1 MLLIQLWLNILIKVC
16 QTCFESQFM
25 KGFVMSGL
33 RTCVVVL
40 CGAMANV
47 AVASPKIEAR
57 GELGKLIG
65 GGVGGFVGDKIGG
78 AIGVPGGPWGT
89 VFGAGIGGGIGAYFG
104 AEIGD
109 RIEDFIRGVDR
120 EPQTREPQA
129 PREPIRDFYDYG
141 YSFGH
146 AW

>member
-1 MLLIQLWLNILIKVC
+1 
-16 QTCFESQFM
+16 
-25 KGFVMSGL
+25 MSGL

-47 AVASPKIEAR
+47 AIASPKIEAR
-57 GELGKLIG
+57 GELGKFIG
-65 GGVGGFVGDKIGG
+65 GGVGGFVGDKMGGLVGSAIGG
-78 AIGVPGGPWGT
+78 YIGSEV
-89 VFGAGIGGGIGAYFG
+89 
-104 AEIGD
+104 GD
-109 RIEDFIRGVDR
+109 RVEDYIRGVDR

>member
-1 MLLIQLWLNILIKVC
+1 
-16 QTCFESQFM
+16 
-25 KGFVMSGL
+25 MSGL
-33 RTCVVVL
+33 KAFSCVVVL

-47 AVASPKIEAR
+47 AIAGPKIEAR
-57 GELGKLIG
+57 GELGKFIG
-65 GGVGGFVGDKIGG
+65 GGVGGFVGDKMGGLVGG
-78 AIGVPGGPWGT
+78 AIGGY
-89 VFGAGIGGGIGAYFG
+89 IGS
-104 AEIGD
+104 EIGD
-109 RIEDFIRGVDR
+109 RVEDYIRGVDR

>member
-1 MLLIQLWLNILIKVC
+1 
-16 QTCFESQFM
+16 
-25 KGFVMSGL
+25 MSGL
-33 RTCVVVL
+33 RTFSCVVVL

-57 GELGKLIG
+57 GELGKFIG
-65 GGVGGFVGDKIGG
+65 GGVGGFVGDKMGGFVGG
-78 AIGVPGGPWGT
+78 AIGGY
-89 VFGAGIGGGIGAYFG
+89 IGS
-104 AEIGD
+104 EVGD
-109 RIEDFIRGVDR
+109 RVEDYIRGVDR
-120 EPQTREPQA
+120 EPQNKEPQA

>member
-1 MLLIQLWLNILIKVC
+1 
-16 QTCFESQFM
+16 
-25 KGFVMSGL
+25 MSGL

-47 AVASPKIEAR
+47 AIAGPKIEAR
-57 GELGKLIG
+57 GQHGR
-65 GGVGGFVGDKIGG
+65 DIGG
-78 AIGVPGGPWGT
+78 AVGGYLGRNGGLLGVVGGYLLGQ
-89 VFGAGIGGGIGAYFG
+89 
-104 AEIGD
+104 EIGD
-109 RIEDFIRGVDR
+109 RVEDLIHDFIDR
-120 EPQTREPQA
+120 EPQTREPQT

>member
-1 MLLIQLWLNILIKVC
+1 
-16 QTCFESQFM
+16 
-25 KGFVMSGL
+25 MSGL
-33 RTCVVVL
+33 RTFSCVVVL

-47 AVASPKIEAR
+47 AIASPKIEAR
-57 GELGKLIG
+57 GELGKFIG
-65 GGVGGFVGDKIGG
+65 GGVGGFVGDKMGGFVGG
-78 AIGVPGGPWGT
+78 AIGGY
-89 VFGAGIGGGIGAYFG
+89 IGS
-104 AEIGD
+104 EVGD
-109 RIEDFIRGVDR
+109 RVEDFIRGVDR

>member
-1 MLLIQLWLNILIKVC
+1 
-16 QTCFESQFM
+16 
-25 KGFVMSGL
+25 MSGL

-47 AVASPKIEAR
+47 AIASPKIEAR

-65 GGVGGFVGDKIGG
+65 GGVGGFVGDKMGGFVGG
-78 AIGVPGGPWGT
+78 AIGGY
-89 VFGAGIGGGIGAYFG
+89 IGS
-104 AEIGD
+104 EVGD
-109 RIEDFIRGVDR
+109 RVEDYIRGVDR

-129 PREPIRDFYDYG
+129 PREPIRDLYDYG

>member
-1 MLLIQLWLNILIKVC
+1 
-16 QTCFESQFM
+16 
-25 KGFVMSGL
+25 MSGL

-40 CGAMANV
+40 CGVMVNAAI
-47 AVASPKIEAR
+47 AGPRIEAR
-57 GELGKLIG
+57 GELGKFIG
-65 GGVGGFVGDKIGG
+65 GGVGGFVGDKMGGFVGG
-78 AIGVPGGPWGT
+78 AIGGY
-89 VFGAGIGGGIGAYFG
+89 IGS
-104 AEIGD
+104 EVGD
-109 RIEDFIRGVDR
+109 RVEDFIRGVDR

>member
-1 MLLIQLWLNILIKVC
+1 
-16 QTCFESQFM
+16 M

-33 RTCVVVL
+33 RTFSCVVVL

-47 AVASPKIEAR
+47 AIAGPKIEAR
-57 GELGKLIG
+57 GELGKFIG
-65 GGVGGFVGDKIGG
+65 GGVGGFVGDKMGGLVGG
-78 AIGVPGGPWGT
+78 AIGGY
-89 VFGAGIGGGIGAYFG
+89 IGS
-104 AEIGD
+104 EVGD
-109 RIEDFIRGVDR
+109 RVEDYIRGVDR
-120 EPQTREPQA
+120 EPQTKEPQA

>member
-1 MLLIQLWLNILIKVC
+1 
-16 QTCFESQFM
+16 
-25 KGFVMSGL
+25 MSGL
-33 RTCVVVL
+33 KAFSCVVVL

-47 AVASPKIEAR
+47 AIAGPKIEAR
-57 GELGKLIG
+57 GQLGR
-65 GGVGGFVGDKIGG
+65 
-78 AIGVPGGPWGT
+78 
-89 VFGAGIGGGIGAYFG
+89 
-104 AEIGD
+104 EIGD
-109 RIEDFIRGVDR
+109 RVEDFIRDFIDR

>member
-1 MLLIQLWLNILIKVC
+1 
-16 QTCFESQFM
+16 
-25 KGFVMSGL
+25 MSGL
-33 RTCVVVL
+33 KTFSCVVVL

-57 GELGKLIG
+57 GQLGRDIG
-65 GGVGGFVGDKIGG
+65 GDIGSTMGAVRGPLGAAIGG
-78 AIGVPGGPWGT
+78 QLGR
-89 VFGAGIGGGIGAYFG
+89 
-104 AEIGD
+104 EIGD
-109 RIEDFIRGVDR
+109 KVEDFIRDFIDR
-120 EPQTREPQA
+120 EPQAKEPQNKEPQA

>member
-1 MLLIQLWLNILIKVC
+1 
-16 QTCFESQFM
+16 
-25 KGFVMSGL
+25 MSGL

-40 CGAMANV
+40 CGIMVNV
-47 AVASPKIEAR
+47 AIASPKIEAR

-65 GGVGGFVGDKIGG
+65 GGVGGFVGDKMGGVVGG
-78 AIGVPGGPWGT
+78 AIGGY
-89 VFGAGIGGGIGAYFG
+89 IGS
-104 AEIGD
+104 EVGD
-109 RIEDFIRGVDR
+109 RVEDYIRGVDR
-120 EPQTREPQA
+120 EPQT

>member
-1 MLLIQLWLNILIKVC
+1 
-16 QTCFESQFM
+16 M

-33 RTCVVVL
+33 RTFSCVVVL

-47 AVASPKIEAR
+47 AIAGPKIEAR
-57 GELGKLIG
+57 GQLGRDIG
-65 GGVGGFVGDKIGG
+65 EGVGAGMGG
-78 AIGVPGGPWGT
+78 AMGGMIGALGGPWGT
-89 VFGAGIGGGIGAYFG
+89 VFGAGIGGGIGAYSG

-109 RIEDFIRGVDR
+109 RVEDYIRGVDR
-120 EPQTREPQA
+120 EPQTKEPQA

>member
-1 MLLIQLWLNILIKVC
+1 
-16 QTCFESQFM
+16 
-25 KGFVMSGL
+25 MSGL
-33 RTCVVVL
+33 KTFSCVVVL

-47 AVASPKIEAR
+47 AIASPKIEAR

-65 GGVGGFVGDKIGG
+65 GGVGGFVGDKMGGFVGG
-78 AIGVPGGPWGT
+78 AIGGY
-89 VFGAGIGGGIGAYFG
+89 IGS
-104 AEIGD
+104 EVGD
-109 RIEDFIRGVDR
+109 RVEDYIRGVDR
-120 EPQTREPQA
+120 EPQTKEPQA